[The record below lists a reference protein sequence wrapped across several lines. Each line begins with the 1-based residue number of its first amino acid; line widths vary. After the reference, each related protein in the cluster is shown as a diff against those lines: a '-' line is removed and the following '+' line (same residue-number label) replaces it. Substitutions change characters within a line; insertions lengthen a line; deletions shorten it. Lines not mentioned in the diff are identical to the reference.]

1 MSLIYYFKGSPF
13 VGFFL
18 FSFNI
23 LSSSNINPIHISTI
37 EISGNSK
44 TQDFIIKREIRHLIN
59 TKLDSNVVNED
70 IIRLE
75 NLGIFSEVNWSID
88 SLDDRT
94 NKLVYE
100 IAESI
105 QKTPPVAFPFYDEN
119 TGWSVQ
125 GLWLMNNFRG
135 RNQAI
140 SVIGS
145 IGSKNTYGFNFTDPW
160 IFGDHISFNLNLQKT
175 AYLHRYLINEISL
188 NSFKFGMGKWFGYKI
203 KTLAEF
209 EVINKKFSNLNTKH
223 LEEFNY
229 VSPNINI
236 KYDTRDI
243 YWSPSKGLFIKQ
255 NFNFKKGFG
264 SDESDFFLWQ
274 QSYSYYFSPIETS
287 KKLVL
292 GFNMTINRKYGDK
305 NEYWVEYL
313 GGPSTIRGWSL
324 PDSNIYKSKKFRFGH
339 EFYYTSF
346 ELRYDIIPKYVN
358 SLQIESGLAIIF
370 FIDGGSVDYSWEMLQ
385 NTTPIYGSGVG
396 IRIPFPMIG
405 VIRIDYG
412 WGYRDKLWNSGAF
425 HFSFGQKF

>member
-1 MSLIYYFKGSPF
+1 MSLTYFFKGRPF
-13 VGFFL
+13 IGLFL
-18 FSFNI
+18 FSLNII
-23 LSSSNINPIHISTI
+23 LSSDINSIHISSI

-59 TKLDSNVVNED
+59 TKLDSNTVNED

-105 QKTPPVAFPFYDEN
+105 QKTPPVAFPFYDED
-119 TGWSVQ
+119 TGWSIQ

-145 IGSKNTYGFNFTDPW
+145 LGNKNTYGINFMDPW

-175 AYLHRYLINEISL
+175 AYLHRYLINDISL
-188 NSFKFGMGKWFGYKI
+188 NSFRFGVGKWFGYKV

-223 LEEFNY
+223 VEEFNY
-229 VSPNINI
+229 FSPNINF

-264 SDESDFFLWQ
+264 SDKSDFFLWQ

-287 KKLVL
+287 KKLVVGL
-292 GFNMTINRKYGDK
+292 NMTINRKYGNK
-305 NEYWVEYL
+305 NEFWVEYL

-339 EFYYTSF
+339 EFYYSSF

-358 SLQIESGLAIIF
+358 SFQIESGLAIVF
-370 FIDGGSVDYSWEMLQ
+370 FIDGGLVNYSWEMLE

-412 WGYRDKLWNSGAF
+412 WGYRDKLWNSGIF
-425 HFSFGQKF
+425 HLSFGQKF

>member
-1 MSLIYYFKGSPF
+1 M
-13 VGFFL
+13 GFFL

-175 AYLHRYLINEISL
+175 AYLHR
-188 NSFKFGMGKWFGYKI
+188 
-203 KTLAEF
+203 
-209 EVINKKFSNLNTKH
+209 
-223 LEEFNY
+223 
-229 VSPNINI
+229 
-236 KYDTRDI
+236 
-243 YWSPSKGLFIKQ
+243 
-255 NFNFKKGFG
+255 
-264 SDESDFFLWQ
+264 
-274 QSYSYYFSPIETS
+274 
-287 KKLVL
+287 
-292 GFNMTINRKYGDK
+292 
-305 NEYWVEYL
+305 
-313 GGPSTIRGWSL
+313 
-324 PDSNIYKSKKFRFGH
+324 
-339 EFYYTSF
+339 
-346 ELRYDIIPKYVN
+346 
-358 SLQIESGLAIIF
+358 
-370 FIDGGSVDYSWEMLQ
+370 
-385 NTTPIYGSGVG
+385 
-396 IRIPFPMIG
+396 
-405 VIRIDYG
+405 
-412 WGYRDKLWNSGAF
+412 
-425 HFSFGQKF
+425 